1 MVREA
6 LFLLDPIEIGFEK
19 AWVINLL
26 VRFIRFVQKHVELK
40 LTKTT
45 LTLLGP
51 TYFLYT
57 KARGGVKFHP
67 PLKSQLS
74 LKKSMFFCHEVNFC
88 INSALFWC
96 ITLVSSSMLTK
107 ISNFIE
113 KRSKFGTF
121 LKIELYA
128 SYLHQNKA
136 KTT

>member
-1 MVREA
+1 MQKVPCLKTLPKEYCKD
-6 LFLLDPIEIGFEK
+6 LVNFLKKTQVCKSSRQDS
-19 AWVINLL
+19 NLHY
-26 VRFIRFVQKHVELK
+26 KDK
-40 LTKTT
+40 G

-67 PLKSQLS
+67 PLKNQLS

-113 KRSKFGTF
+113 KRPKFGTF
-121 LKIELYA
+121 LEIELYA
-128 SYLHQNKA
+128 SYMHQNKA
-136 KTT
+136 KTI